1 MSKVTNKLLDNVAK
15 LRESLDRLSKSNEK
29 LTNAR
34 IGLEK
39 AQRDKINMINERMRH
54 INIKKWIEKNG
65 RK

>member
-1 MSKVTNKLLDNVAK
+1 MSKVTNKLLENVAK

-39 AQRDKINMINERMRH
+39 AQRDKIDMINERMGN

>member
-1 MSKVTNKLLDNVAK
+1 MSKVTNKLLENVAK
-15 LRESLDRLSKSNEK
+15 LRQSLDRLSKSNEK

-39 AQRDKINMINERMRH
+39 AQRDKINMINERMGN